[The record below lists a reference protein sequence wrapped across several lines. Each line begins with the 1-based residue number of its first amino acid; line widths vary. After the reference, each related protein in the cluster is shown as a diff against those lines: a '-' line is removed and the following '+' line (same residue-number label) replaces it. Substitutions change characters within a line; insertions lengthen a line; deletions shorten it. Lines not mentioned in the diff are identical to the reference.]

1 MLRFVVRLA
10 IVGLLANAVW
20 RVGFE
25 YLAYYRF
32 QDGVRNVIEHGGLP
46 DPVLQQHIQS
56 LARSFDI
63 PVGEDE
69 PAIHH
74 DGEELAVEG
83 RYEKA
88 ILLAP
93 GYSYPWAFAWA
104 VRAAPVAR
112 PRLDQITPLLP
123 TR

>member
-1 MLRFVVRLA
+1 MIRFVIRMA

-32 QDGVRNVIEHGGLP
+32 QDGVRNAIEHGGMP
-46 DPVLQQHIQS
+46 DPILQQRIQL
-56 LARSFDI
+56 LAGGFDI
-63 PVGEDE
+63 PVPENE
-69 PAIHH
+69 PEIQH
-74 DGEELAVEG
+74 DGEELVVRG

-93 GYSYPWAFAWA
+93 GYSYPWPFTWT

-112 PRLDQITPLLP
+112 PRIDEIKPLIP